1 MANYQAFSASV
12 QGATH
17 VKKNIVMQDASG
29 KFENEKVKLIV
40 VSDGHVILVAFVVTE
55 VQD

>member
-40 VSDGHVILVAFVVTE
+40 VSDGHGDSSCFRS
-55 VQD
+55 DRG

>member
-12 QGATH
+12 QGAAH

-29 KFENEKVKLIV
+29 KFENEKIKLIV
-40 VSDGHVILVAFVVTE
+40 VSDGHGDSSCFRS
-55 VQD
+55 DRGS

>member
-29 KFENEKVKLIV
+29 KFERKSKINCSIRWPW
-40 VSDGHVILVAFVVTE
+40 
-55 VQD
+55 

>member
-12 QGATH
+12 QGAAH

-29 KFENEKVKLIV
+29 KFENEKVKLIA
-40 VSDGHVILVAFVVTE
+40 VSDGH
-55 VQD
+55 